1 MESIINYKGT
11 LKNLKLENELIQQI
25 KEELRASFP
34 NIENVKLNLD
44 LVKQIC
50 KVIETVCKVNNL
62 EKVDKLELFFKIYEY
77 SFGKLDERDKQFLTS
92 MINYLHK
99 NNMIHPRSLTS
110 RLFRMV
116 KNYFLKR

>member
-1 MESIINYKGT
+1 MEPIINYKGS
-11 LKNLKLENELIQQI
+11 LKNLKLENELIQQV
-25 KEELRASFP
+25 KQELHQSFP

-50 KVIETVCKVNNL
+50 KVIETVCKINNL
-62 EKVDKLELFFKIYEY
+62 EKVDKLELFFKIYENT
-77 SFGKLDERDKQFLTS
+77 FGRLDERDKQFLTS

-99 NNMIHPRSLTS
+99 NNMIHCRSLSS
-110 RLFRMV
+110 RLFRLV

>member
-1 MESIINYKGT
+1 MEPIINYKGS

-25 KEELRASFP
+25 QRELRESFP
-34 NIENVKLNLD
+34 HIENVKLNLD

-50 KVIETVCKVNNL
+50 KANETTCKVNGL
-62 EKVDKLELFFKIYEY
+62 EKVDKLELFFKIYE
-77 SFGKLDERDKQFLTS
+77 STFGRLDERDRQFLAS

-99 NNMIHPRSLTS
+99 NNMIHARSLMS
-110 RLFRMV
+110 RVWKFA